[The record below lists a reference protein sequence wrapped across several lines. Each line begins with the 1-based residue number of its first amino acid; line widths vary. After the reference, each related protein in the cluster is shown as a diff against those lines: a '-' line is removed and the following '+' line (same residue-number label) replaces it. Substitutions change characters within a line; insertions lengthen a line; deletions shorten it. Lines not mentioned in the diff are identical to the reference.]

1 MISLCMDSAYKALV
15 LGLYKDGTL
24 IDGVSIEAFKKQSET
39 IFVELNQ
46 LFEKTGLDYKDVDEV
61 IITDGPGS
69 YTGIRIAM
77 TIAKVFCTQ
86 MHKTLKCIST
96 MQLFAGMDESANVIL
111 DARSKRAYVAHLE
124 NGEIVGQ
131 TTILSLEDTK
141 AFLEA
146 HPGTLYGDGQLLG
159 LESKEPSYLENFIQV
174 PARKIENIHAL
185 VPDYLKE
192 SSAYKK

>member
-124 NGEIVGQ
+124 KGVVVGE
-131 TTILSLEDTK
+131 TRILEVDQLED
-141 AFLEA
+141 FLNA
-146 HPGTLYGDGQLLG
+146 HPGALYGDGYLVDQEAVTCDFLKNFM
-159 LESKEPSYLENFIQV
+159 EVPS
-174 PARKIENIHAL
+174 RTIENVHAL
-185 VPDYLKE
+185 VPQYLKE
-192 SSAYKK
+192 SDAYKA

>member
-1 MISLCMDSAYKALV
+1 M
-15 LGLYKDGTL
+15 
-24 IDGVSIEAFKKQSET
+24 
-39 IFVELNQ
+39 ELNQ

-124 NGEIVGQ
+124 KGVVVG
-131 TTILSLEDTK
+131 K
-141 AFLEA
+141 HKF
-146 HPGTLYGDGQLLG
+146 
-159 LESKEPSYLENFIQV
+159 
-174 PARKIENIHAL
+174 
-185 VPDYLKE
+185 
-192 SSAYKK
+192 

>member
-1 MISLCMDSAYKALV
+1 MVYLLKHSRNKV
-15 LGLYKDGTL
+15 KR
-24 IDGVSIEAFKKQSET
+24 F
-39 IFVELNQ
+39 FVELNQ

-124 NGEIVGQ
+124 KGCCGWKNTNFRSQSIGR
-131 TTILSLEDTK
+131 
-141 AFLEA
+141 FLKR
-146 HPGTLYGDGQLLG
+146 T
-159 LESKEPSYLENFIQV
+159 SWNFIWRWIFSESRS
-174 PARKIENIHAL
+174 RKL
-185 VPDYLKE
+185 
-192 SSAYKK
+192 